1 MSAGLLPAVGHYDLL
16 LRDTFHDIVRDLG
29 IDVPSLRGW
38 CRTATDAAP
47 LAPAAS

>member
-1 MSAGLLPAVGHYDLL
+1 MSAGLLPAVGHYDLWL
-16 LRDTFHDIVRDLG
+16 PLHDIVRDLG